1 MTKSATEERRAAKGP
16 RVHFEAMVAVGGD
29 GGGFEAESVD
39 VSRQGMRLR
48 TAYLPEVG
56 EQIVCRFDGADGEI
70 VVVGEVTWISE
81 EARGGE
87 FGLKFVELDDET
99 ALALRALCQTDEA
112 PEASAEEQAA
122 PAQPKG
128 TARGTRVKLHIE
140 GLGSPMKARVKD
152 GSEQELCV
160 GSSLEFLR
168 LGRPVEVEDV
178 DHGARKEGFVDA
190 VRVEIDPQSSVPQL
204 VVSVR
209 FDGVAVAKPEAR
221 PEPKPSAAQ
230 AASAPKTVR
239 APEPEPERE
248 AQLAP
253 KSARAESTKSVR
265 PASEATSPKK
275 SDVVEESVAA
285 RDASTDESDELD
297 EEELAAIGAT
307 GTSAKL
313 RAASDKA
320 KAMTEAAAA
329 KLGPAMSSVG
339 TGVKSAWSTLRST
352 VERRREA
359 RAEERRAS
367 MPKRVTAPPPSGALK
382 SDGRRLVRQDS
393 GEDEEPSSVEIPKR
407 KRGVMMGAAA
417 GLVLVVGLVGASKL
431 IGGTAP
437 EPQTVTAS
445 ERRVEAPQ
453 ALPPIPGAPATAE
466 VPLFGAT
473 PLSTTEQVVAPPPEA
488 PAPIA
493 ESGDE
498 GDGSE
503 EAPGTPA
510 AAETVRE
517 WGEGEVKNANV
528 LKIRMDGPIEGFVG
542 EQTEDGF
549 VVKVP
554 SRKSLSTSSALV
566 RKDKRL
572 AGLDV
577 VNREQAAEVVLRF
590 KGEAP
595 PYKVKVRGDRLEI
608 ALGSASV
615 AKAEKKAEPKKV
627 ANKSTKKPSK
637 KATKKKSP

>member
-87 FGLKFVELDDET
+87 FGLKFVDLDDET
-99 ALALRALCQTDEA
+99 ALALRALCQTDDE

-122 PAQPKG
+122 PARAG

-230 AASAPKTVR
+230 AAPAPKTVR
-239 APEPEPERE
+239 AVETEADRE
-248 AQLAP
+248 APPAP
-253 KSARAESTKSVR
+253 KSARAEATKSAR
-265 PASEATSPKK
+265 PAAEAASSKK
-275 SDVVEESVAA
+275 TEPVEESVAA
-285 RDASTDESDELD
+285 RDAAAAESDELD

-339 TGVKSAWSTLRST
+339 TGMKSAWSTLRST

-393 GEDEEPSSVEIPKR
+393 SHDEEPSSAEIPKR

-431 IGGTAP
+431 IGGAAP

-445 ERRVEAPQ
+445 ERRAEAPQ

-488 PAPIA
+488 PAPVA

-498 GDGSE
+498 GDGGE
-503 EAPGTPA
+503 EVAPGKA
-510 AAETVRE
+510 GASETVRE

-542 EQTEDGF
+542 EQTEEGF

-615 AKAEKKAEPKKV
+615 AKAEKKDEPKKV
-627 ANKSTKKPSK
+627 ATKSTKKSTK

>member
-1 MTKSATEERRAAKGP
+1 MTKSATEERRAARGP

-56 EQIVCRFDGADGEI
+56 EQIVCRFDGAEGEI

-87 FGLKFVELDDET
+87 FGLKFVDLDDET
-99 ALALRALCQTDEA
+99 AAALRGLCETDEESES
-112 PEASAEEQAA
+112 EADEAAA
-122 PAQPKG
+122 PAPPKG
-128 TARGTRVKLHIE
+128 AAPGTRVKLHIE

-152 GSEQELCV
+152 GTEQELCV

-190 VRVEIDPQSSVPQL
+190 VRVEIDPSSSVPQL

-209 FDGVAVAKPEAR
+209 FDGVPVTKSEVR
-221 PEPKPSAAQ
+221 PEPKPAIVK
-230 AASAPKTVR
+230 AASAPTTVR
-239 APEPEPERE
+239 AGETE
-248 AQLAP
+248 AATEAAAP
-253 KSARAESTKSVR
+253 PSARAAAAKPARVATSEA
-265 PASEATSPKK
+265 PASKK
-275 SDVVEESVAA
+275 AAPTEQPVVA
-285 RDASTDESDELD
+285 RDAQPDDGDELD
-297 EEELAAIGAT
+297 EEELASIGAT

-313 RAASDKA
+313 RAASEKA

-329 KLGPAMSSVG
+329 KLGPAMSSMG
-339 TGVKSAWSTLRST
+339 TGMKSAWSTLRGT

-367 MPKRVTAPPPSGALK
+367 MPKRVTAPPPSGALT
-382 SDGRRLVRQDS
+382 SAGRRLVRQES
-393 GEDEEPSSVEIPKR
+393 GEEDEPTSVELPKR

-431 IGGTAP
+431 IGSDSVP
-437 EPQTVTAS
+437 EPQTVTAA

-473 PLSTTEQVVAPPPEA
+473 PLSTTEQVVAPAPEA
-488 PAPIA
+488 QAAIA
-493 ESGDE
+493 DAGEGDE
-498 GDGSE
+498 GAE
-503 EAPGTPA
+503 EPA
-510 AAETVRE
+510 GKPEASETVRE
-517 WGEGEVKNANV
+517 WGEGEVKKANV

-549 VVKVP
+549 AIKVP

-615 AKAEKKAEPKKV
+615 AKAEKKSEPKKV
-627 ANKSTKKPSK
+627 ATKSTKKS
-637 KATKKKSP
+637 TKKKKTP